1 MMVTICITFIVDK
14 VLSVLF
20 RSQNCA
26 IISLK
31 GPPRYSGFS
40 EIKELSSK
48 SLKIQNKVYYL
59 DVKEN
64 KRGKF
69 VKITEVM
76 LVVADEFRCDSKQI
90 LFYWYIF
97 QSFVQQINCIELLIL
112 SRSLVF
118 DEEVSTMAPLLSVLP
133 EITDW
138 DLCIFVLLTY

>member
-1 MMVTICITFIVDK
+1 M
-14 VLSVLF
+14 LF

-69 VKITEVM
+69 VKITEVK
-76 LVVADEFRCDSKQI
+76 LVVADDFRCDSKQI

-97 QSFVQQINCIELLIL
+97 QIFVQQIHCIELLIL

-118 DEEVSTMAPLLSVLP
+118 DEEASTMAPLLSVLP

-138 DLCIFVLLTY
+138 DAYLSFY